1 MILAPSEPWPQYDVK
16 GAQQRCAYSLRQS
29 SASVG
34 LCSWLSFNRILV
46 GFAWISAGL
55 GLISA
60 GLGLAWAGF
69 GLDFALSIAFPR
81 MFVHYSVS

>member
-1 MILAPSEPWPQYDVK
+1 MRL
-16 GAQQRCAYSLRQS
+16 QS
-29 SASVG
+29 SAELGFGWLV
-34 LCSWLSFNRILV
+34 LLSFNRILV

-69 GLDFALSIAFPR
+69 GLDFALSMAFPR